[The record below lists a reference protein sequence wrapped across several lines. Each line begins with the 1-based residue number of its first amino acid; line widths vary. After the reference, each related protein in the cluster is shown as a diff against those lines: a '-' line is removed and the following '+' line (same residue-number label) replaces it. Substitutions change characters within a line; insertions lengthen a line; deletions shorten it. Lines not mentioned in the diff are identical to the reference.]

1 MKDNGVKR
9 HSKTRCSYQCRY
21 YQGGP
26 VMSICNK
33 YHKHLQYGG
42 SIPPLMTQECLD
54 SLKSENEDDR
64 PT

>member
-1 MKDNGVKR
+1 MNAKDDGVKR

-33 YHKHLQYGG
+33 YHKQVHYDGR
-42 SIPPLMTQECLD
+42 IPPLLAPECV
-54 SLKSENEDDR
+54 
-64 PT
+64 PTPTNTEQPK